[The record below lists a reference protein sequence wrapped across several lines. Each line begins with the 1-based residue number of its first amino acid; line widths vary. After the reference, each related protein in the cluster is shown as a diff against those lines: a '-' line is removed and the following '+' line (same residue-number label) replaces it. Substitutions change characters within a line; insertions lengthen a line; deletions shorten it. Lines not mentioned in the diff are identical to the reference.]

1 VALPVILKNLMGE
14 LDGKPMS
21 RLVKEIDGM
30 ATYFCELGEEVAPD
44 KIQSEVAD
52 TMERLGVQPEN
63 KMVTLVLVEY
73 VAESC
78 RAAAL
83 LNR

>member
-1 VALPVILKNLMGE
+1 MGE
-14 LDGKPMS
+14 LDGKSMS

-30 ATYFCELGEEVAPD
+30 ATYFSELGEEVAPD
-44 KIQSEVAD
+44 KIQSEVAG

-63 KMVTLVLVEY
+63 RMVAPILAEY
-73 VAESC
+73 VAEAC

-83 LNR
+83 INR